1 MKVQEKKKK
10 PPTEKEILNN
20 FSHKTSKF
28 KIFYS
33 NIKEI
38 ICLDDD
44 QEILNRIKFIY
55 YAILFFNAQDQNL
68 IFLSSC
74 LKINKYSKE
83 EIQQKENCFNRQLK
97 LNLQKNNYKEVVLQY
112 INTDFKNI
120 YNNPFISTAIYYS
133 FPNLIKQNIL
143 EKDKE
148 LYESFKE
155 YLKHIYSS
163 QLIKD
168 IYYLSPEFKDFAY
181 PFEDKE
187 ILNELFEFTSF
198 FPFPHYNLMGFTQ
211 KEIPEIIIPVNLD
224 KKNNYSNDFSDIVCQ
239 LSQTLNT
246 CIHEQL
252 KHYIKALIY
261 YNSIQLGL
269 NSRMNSDLFEIN
281 EERKL
286 INQIL
291 KKNNH
296 KYISISIDGGEKA
309 EVLLYGNLLTKISL
323 GQSLE
328 LFKKDNWV
336 QTIPEHIENFI
347 DSKKYKKQIVATN
360 LEKINN
366 NNLYCDFFKIL
377 AKKFLEFCEKKNENI
392 IILNYNT
399 SASKN
404 KENDNEE
411 ENKEGSLILDYS
423 RTITINRGSIR
434 DASC

>member
-1 MKVQEKKKK
+1 MQ
-10 PPTEKEILNN
+10 
-20 FSHKTSKF
+20 
-28 KIFYS
+28 FY
-33 NIKEI
+33 
-38 ICLDDD
+38 
-44 QEILNRIKFIY
+44 
-55 YAILFFNAQDQNL
+55 FFNDQDQNL

-187 ILNELFEFTSF
+187 LLNHSPKKCNTKKENLYELFESTSF

-269 NSRMNSDLFEIN
+269 ISRMNSDLFEIN

-286 INQIL
+286 IKQKL
-291 KKNNH
+291 
-296 KYISISIDGGEKA
+296 ID
-309 EVLLYGNLLTKISL
+309 YG
-323 GQSLE
+323 LE
-328 LFKKDNWV
+328 L
-336 QTIPEHIENFI
+336 I
-347 DSKKYKKQIVATN
+347 DSYSNIVMTKTTFPA
-360 LEKINN
+360 I
-366 NNLYCDFFKIL
+366 F
-377 AKKFLEFCEKKNENI
+377 I
-392 IILNYNT
+392 I
-399 SASKN
+399 S
-404 KENDNEE
+404 
-411 ENKEGSLILDYS
+411 
-423 RTITINRGSIR
+423 
-434 DASC
+434 